1 MDNKEKILQATIQ
14 AFNQKGLKFTMDDI
28 ASILAMSKKTIYT
41 IFKDKN
47 TLFMEMVDY
56 LFDTIKESESEII
69 EDNTLSTIEKI
80 RRILGVMPESY
91 KDIDLRQLYML
102 KGKFPEIYR
111 HVEERLENGWETTI
125 KLLEQGIDT
134 LNLGCTHYPLLRS
147 LIQKLVG
154 DSVTLVNPAYET
166 AKELERLLKSK
177 GLDNLQDVQEEFP
190 YRFYVSDAAEQF
202 QDFANSILP
211 YDVKMTKQINIEE
224 Y

>member
-1 MDNKEKILQATIQ
+1 MDNKEKILLATIK

-56 LFDTIKESESEII
+56 LFDTIKESESEIM

-125 KLLEQGIDT
+125 RLLEQGIEE
-134 LNLGCTHYPLLRS
+134 GVIRP
-147 LIQKLVG
+147 
-154 DSVTLVNPAYET
+154 VNVLMFKMMMEASIEQFFQRDILMRAGMTYT
-166 AKELERLLKSK
+166 Q
-177 GLDNLQDVQEEFP
+177 GLDEIVG
-190 YRFYVSDAAEQF
+190 
-202 QDFANSILP
+202 ILL
-211 YDVKMTKQINIEE
+211 DGVAVKEGNWK
-224 Y
+224 

>member
-1 MDNKEKILQATIQ
+1 MNNKEKILQATIQ

-56 LFDTIKESESEII
+56 LFDTIKESESKII
-69 EDNTLSTIEKI
+69 EDDTLSTTEKI

-102 KGKFPEIYR
+102 KDKFPEIYR

-125 KLLEQGIDT
+125 KLLEQGIEEGVIRPV
-134 LNLGCTHYPLLRS
+134 NLLMFKMMMEASIEQFFQRDI
-147 LIQKLVG
+147 LIRAGMTYTQ
-154 DSVTLVNPAYET
+154 
-166 AKELERLLKSK
+166 
-177 GLDNLQDVQEEFP
+177 GLDEIVG
-190 YRFYVSDAAEQF
+190 
-202 QDFANSILP
+202 ILL
-211 YDVKMTKQINIEE
+211 DGVAVKESHWK
-224 Y
+224 

>member
-1 MDNKEKILQATIQ
+1 MNNKEKILQATIQ

-102 KGKFPEIYR
+102 KDKFPEIYR

-125 KLLEQGIDT
+125 KLLEQGIEEEVIRPV
-134 LNLGCTHYPLLRS
+134 NLLMFKMMMEASIEQFFQRDI
-147 LIQKLVG
+147 LIRAGMTYTQ
-154 DSVTLVNPAYET
+154 
-166 AKELERLLKSK
+166 
-177 GLDNLQDVQEEFP
+177 GLDEIVG
-190 YRFYVSDAAEQF
+190 
-202 QDFANSILP
+202 ILL
-211 YDVKMTKQINIEE
+211 DGVAVKESHWK
-224 Y
+224 

>member
-1 MDNKEKILQATIQ
+1 MNNKEKILQATIQ

-102 KGKFPEIYR
+102 KDKFPEIYR

-125 KLLEQGIDT
+125 KLLEQGIEEEVIRPVNVLMFKMMMEASIEQFSQRDI
-134 LNLGCTHYPLLRS
+134 
-147 LIQKLVG
+147 LIRAGMTYTQ
-154 DSVTLVNPAYET
+154 
-166 AKELERLLKSK
+166 
-177 GLDNLQDVQEEFP
+177 GLDEIVG
-190 YRFYVSDAAEQF
+190 
-202 QDFANSILP
+202 ILL
-211 YDVKMTKQINIEE
+211 DGVAVKESHWK
-224 Y
+224 

>member
-1 MDNKEKILQATIQ
+1 MNNKEKIVQATIQ

-102 KGKFPEIYR
+102 KDKFPEIYR

-125 KLLEQGIDT
+125 KLLEQGIEEGVIRPVNVLMFKMMMEASIEQFFQRDILMRAGMT
-134 LNLGCTHYPLLRS
+134 Y
-147 LIQKLVG
+147 IQ
-154 DSVTLVNPAYET
+154 
-166 AKELERLLKSK
+166 
-177 GLDNLQDVQEEFP
+177 GLDEIVG
-190 YRFYVSDAAEQF
+190 
-202 QDFANSILP
+202 ILL
-211 YDVKMTKQINIEE
+211 DGVAVKESH
-224 Y
+224 

>member
-1 MDNKEKILQATIQ
+1 MNNKEKILQATIQ

-125 KLLEQGIDT
+125 KLLEQGIEEGVIRPVNVLMFKMMMEASIEQFFQRDILMRAGMT
-134 LNLGCTHYPLLRS
+134 Y
-147 LIQKLVG
+147 IQ
-154 DSVTLVNPAYET
+154 
-166 AKELERLLKSK
+166 
-177 GLDNLQDVQEEFP
+177 GLDEIVG
-190 YRFYVSDAAEQF
+190 
-202 QDFANSILP
+202 ILL
-211 YDVKMTKQINIEE
+211 DGVAVKESHWK
-224 Y
+224 

>member
-1 MDNKEKILQATIQ
+1 MSRGLGDVYKRQIQ

-56 LFDTIKESESEII
+56 LFDTIKESESKII
-69 EDNTLSTIEKI
+69 EDDTLSTIEKI

-102 KGKFPEIYR
+102 KDKFPEIYR

-125 KLLEQGIDT
+125 RLLEQGIEEGVIRPV
-134 LNLGCTHYPLLRS
+134 NLLMFKMMMEASIEQFFQRDILMRAGMTYT
-147 LIQKLVG
+147 Q
-154 DSVTLVNPAYET
+154 
-166 AKELERLLKSK
+166 
-177 GLDNLQDVQEEFP
+177 GLDEIVG
-190 YRFYVSDAAEQF
+190 
-202 QDFANSILP
+202 ILL
-211 YDVKMTKQINIEE
+211 DGVAVKESH
-224 Y
+224 

>member
-1 MDNKEKILQATIQ
+1 MNNKEKILQATIQ
-14 AFNQKGLKFTMDDI
+14 AFNQKGLKFMPVSLPVKSSMDDI

-102 KGKFPEIYR
+102 KDKFPEIYR

-125 KLLEQGIDT
+125 KLLEQGIEEEVIRPVNVLMFKMMMEASIEQFFQRDI
-134 LNLGCTHYPLLRS
+134 
-147 LIQKLVG
+147 LIRAGMTYTQ
-154 DSVTLVNPAYET
+154 
-166 AKELERLLKSK
+166 
-177 GLDNLQDVQEEFP
+177 GLDEIVG
-190 YRFYVSDAAEQF
+190 
-202 QDFANSILP
+202 ILL
-211 YDVKMTKQINIEE
+211 DGVAVKESH
-224 Y
+224 

>member
-1 MDNKEKILQATIQ
+1 MDNKEKILLATIK

-102 KGKFPEIYR
+102 KDKFPEIYR

-125 KLLEQGIDT
+125 KLLEQGIEEEVIRPVNVLMFKMMMEASIEQFFQRDI
-134 LNLGCTHYPLLRS
+134 
-147 LIQKLVG
+147 LIRAGMTYTQ
-154 DSVTLVNPAYET
+154 
-166 AKELERLLKSK
+166 
-177 GLDNLQDVQEEFP
+177 GLDEIVG
-190 YRFYVSDAAEQF
+190 
-202 QDFANSILP
+202 ILL
-211 YDVKMTKQINIEE
+211 DGVAVKESHWK
-224 Y
+224 

>member
-1 MDNKEKILQATIQ
+1 MNNKEKILQATIQ

-102 KGKFPEIYR
+102 KGQIP
-111 HVEERLENGWETTI
+111 G
-125 KLLEQGIDT
+125 D
-134 LNLGCTHYPLLRS
+134 
-147 LIQKLVG
+147 IQ
-154 DSVTLVNPAYET
+154 T
-166 AKELERLLKSK
+166 R
-177 GLDNLQDVQEEFP
+177 
-190 YRFYVSDAAEQF
+190 
-202 QDFANSILP
+202 
-211 YDVKMTKQINIEE
+211 
-224 Y
+224 

>member
-56 LFDTIKESESEII
+56 LFDTIKESESKII
-69 EDNTLSTIEKI
+69 EDDTLSTIEKI

-102 KGKFPEIYR
+102 KDKFPEIYR

-125 KLLEQGIDT
+125 KLLEHGIEEEVIRPVNVLMFKMMMEASIEQFFQRDI
-134 LNLGCTHYPLLRS
+134 
-147 LIQKLVG
+147 LIRAGMTYTQ
-154 DSVTLVNPAYET
+154 
-166 AKELERLLKSK
+166 
-177 GLDNLQDVQEEFP
+177 GLDEIVG
-190 YRFYVSDAAEQF
+190 
-202 QDFANSILP
+202 ILL
-211 YDVKMTKQINIEE
+211 DGVAVKESHWK
-224 Y
+224 

>member
-1 MDNKEKILQATIQ
+1 
-14 AFNQKGLKFTMDDI
+14 MDDI
-28 ASILAMSKKTIYT
+28 ASIIAMSKKTIYT

-102 KGKFPEIYR
+102 KDKFPEIYR

-125 KLLEQGIDT
+125 KLLEQGIEEEVIRPVNVLMFKMMMEASIEQFFQRDI
-134 LNLGCTHYPLLRS
+134 
-147 LIQKLVG
+147 LIRAGMTYTQ
-154 DSVTLVNPAYET
+154 
-166 AKELERLLKSK
+166 
-177 GLDNLQDVQEEFP
+177 GLDEIVG
-190 YRFYVSDAAEQF
+190 
-202 QDFANSILP
+202 ILL
-211 YDVKMTKQINIEE
+211 DGVAVKESH
-224 Y
+224 

>member
-102 KGKFPEIYR
+102 KDKFPEIYR

-125 KLLEQGIDT
+125 KLLEQGIEEGVIRPV
-134 LNLGCTHYPLLRS
+134 NLLMFKMMMEASIEQFFQRDI
-147 LIQKLVG
+147 LIRAGMTYTQ
-154 DSVTLVNPAYET
+154 
-166 AKELERLLKSK
+166 
-177 GLDNLQDVQEEFP
+177 GLDEIVG
-190 YRFYVSDAAEQF
+190 
-202 QDFANSILP
+202 ILL
-211 YDVKMTKQINIEE
+211 DGVAVKESHWK
-224 Y
+224 

>member
-1 MDNKEKILQATIQ
+1 MNNKEKILQATIQ

-80 RRILGVMPESY
+80 RRILGVMLESY

-102 KGKFPEIYR
+102 KDKFPEIYR

-125 KLLEQGIDT
+125 KLLEQGIEEEVIRPVNVLMFKMMMEASIEQFFQRDI
-134 LNLGCTHYPLLRS
+134 
-147 LIQKLVG
+147 LIRAGMTYTQ
-154 DSVTLVNPAYET
+154 
-166 AKELERLLKSK
+166 
-177 GLDNLQDVQEEFP
+177 GLDEIVG
-190 YRFYVSDAAEQF
+190 
-202 QDFANSILP
+202 ILL
-211 YDVKMTKQINIEE
+211 DGVAVKESH
-224 Y
+224 

>member
-125 KLLEQGIDT
+125 KLLEQGIEEGVIRPVNVLMFKMMMEASIEQFFQRDILMRAGMT
-134 LNLGCTHYPLLRS
+134 Y
-147 LIQKLVG
+147 IQ
-154 DSVTLVNPAYET
+154 
-166 AKELERLLKSK
+166 
-177 GLDNLQDVQEEFP
+177 GLDEIVG
-190 YRFYVSDAAEQF
+190 
-202 QDFANSILP
+202 ILL
-211 YDVKMTKQINIEE
+211 DGVAVKESHWK
-224 Y
+224 

>member
-125 KLLEQGIDT
+125 KLLEQGIEEGVIRPV
-134 LNLGCTHYPLLRS
+134 NLLMFKMMMEASIEQFFQRDILMRAGMTYT
-147 LIQKLVG
+147 Q
-154 DSVTLVNPAYET
+154 
-166 AKELERLLKSK
+166 
-177 GLDNLQDVQEEFP
+177 GLDEIVG
-190 YRFYVSDAAEQF
+190 
-202 QDFANSILP
+202 ILL
-211 YDVKMTKQINIEE
+211 DGVAVKESHWK
-224 Y
+224 

>member
-1 MDNKEKILQATIQ
+1 MNNKEKILQATIQ

-28 ASILAMSKKTIYT
+28 ASILAMSKKT

-102 KGKFPEIYR
+102 KDKFPEIYR

-125 KLLEQGIDT
+125 KLLEQGIEEEVIRPVNVLMFKMMMEASIEQFFQRDI
-134 LNLGCTHYPLLRS
+134 
-147 LIQKLVG
+147 LIRAGMTYTQ
-154 DSVTLVNPAYET
+154 
-166 AKELERLLKSK
+166 
-177 GLDNLQDVQEEFP
+177 GLDEIVG
-190 YRFYVSDAAEQF
+190 
-202 QDFANSILP
+202 ILL
-211 YDVKMTKQINIEE
+211 DGVAVKESH
-224 Y
+224 

>member
-1 MDNKEKILQATIQ
+1 MNNKEKILQATIQ
-14 AFNQKGLKFTMDDI
+14 AFKKGFMEAGPILLEPIMNLKVTVPDRYTGDV
-28 ASILAMSKKTIYT
+28 LAMSKKTIYT

-102 KGKFPEIYR
+102 KDKFPEIYR

-125 KLLEQGIDT
+125 KLLEQGIEEEVIRPVNVLMFKMMMEASIEQFFQRDI
-134 LNLGCTHYPLLRS
+134 
-147 LIQKLVG
+147 LIRAGMTYTQ
-154 DSVTLVNPAYET
+154 
-166 AKELERLLKSK
+166 
-177 GLDNLQDVQEEFP
+177 GLDEIVG
-190 YRFYVSDAAEQF
+190 
-202 QDFANSILP
+202 ILL
-211 YDVKMTKQINIEE
+211 DGVAVKESH
-224 Y
+224 

>member
-1 MDNKEKILQATIQ
+1 MQSQLEEKILIAAIEE
-14 AFNQKGLKFTMDDI
+14 FGKKGLKFTMDDI

-102 KGKFPEIYR
+102 KDKFPEIYR

-125 KLLEQGIDT
+125 KLLEQGIEEEVIRPVNVLMFKMMMEASIEQFFQRDI
-134 LNLGCTHYPLLRS
+134 
-147 LIQKLVG
+147 LIRAGMTYTQ
-154 DSVTLVNPAYET
+154 
-166 AKELERLLKSK
+166 
-177 GLDNLQDVQEEFP
+177 GLDEIVG
-190 YRFYVSDAAEQF
+190 
-202 QDFANSILP
+202 ILL
-211 YDVKMTKQINIEE
+211 DGVAVKESH
-224 Y
+224 

>member
-1 MDNKEKILQATIQ
+1 MNNKEKILQATIQ

-102 KGKFPEIYR
+102 KDKFPEIYR

-125 KLLEQGIDT
+125 KLLEQGIEEEVNVLMFKMMMEASIEQFFQRDI
-134 LNLGCTHYPLLRS
+134 
-147 LIQKLVG
+147 LIRAGMTYTQ
-154 DSVTLVNPAYET
+154 
-166 AKELERLLKSK
+166 
-177 GLDNLQDVQEEFP
+177 GLDEIVG
-190 YRFYVSDAAEQF
+190 
-202 QDFANSILP
+202 ILL
-211 YDVKMTKQINIEE
+211 DGVAVKESH
-224 Y
+224 

>member
-56 LFDTIKESESEII
+56 LFDTIKESESKII
-69 EDNTLSTIEKI
+69 EDDTLSTIEKI

-102 KGKFPEIYR
+102 KDKFPEIYR

-125 KLLEQGIDT
+125 KLLEHGIEEGVIRPV
-134 LNLGCTHYPLLRS
+134 NLLMFKMMMEASIEQFFQRDILMRAGMTYT
-147 LIQKLVG
+147 Q
-154 DSVTLVNPAYET
+154 
-166 AKELERLLKSK
+166 
-177 GLDNLQDVQEEFP
+177 GLDEIV
-190 YRFYVSDAAEQF
+190 V
-202 QDFANSILP
+202 ILL
-211 YDVKMTKQINIEE
+211 DGVAVKDGN
-224 Y
+224 

>member
-1 MDNKEKILQATIQ
+1 MNNKEKILQATIQ

-102 KGKFPEIYR
+102 KDKFPEIYR

-125 KLLEQGIDT
+125 KLLEQGIEEEVIR
-134 LNLGCTHYPLLRS
+134 P
-147 LIQKLVG
+147 
-154 DSVTLVNPAYET
+154 VNVLMFKMMMEASIEQFFQRDILMRAGMTYT
-166 AKELERLLKSK
+166 Q
-177 GLDNLQDVQEEFP
+177 GLDEIVG
-190 YRFYVSDAAEQF
+190 
-202 QDFANSILP
+202 ILL
-211 YDVKMTKQINIEE
+211 DGVAVKESHWK
-224 Y
+224 

>member
-1 MDNKEKILQATIQ
+1 MNNKEKILQATIQ

-102 KGKFPEIYR
+102 KDKFPEIYR

-125 KLLEQGIDT
+125 KLLEQGIEEEVIRPVNVLMFKMMMEASIEQFFQRDI
-134 LNLGCTHYPLLRS
+134 
-147 LIQKLVG
+147 LIRAGMTYTQ
-154 DSVTLVNPAYET
+154 
-166 AKELERLLKSK
+166 
-177 GLDNLQDVQEEFP
+177 GLDEIVG
-190 YRFYVSDAAEQF
+190 
-202 QDFANSILP
+202 ILL
-211 YDVKMTKQINIEE
+211 DGVAVKESHRK
-224 Y
+224 

>member
-56 LFDTIKESESEII
+56 LFDTIKESESKII
-69 EDNTLSTIEKI
+69 EDDTLSTIEKI

-102 KGKFPEIYR
+102 KDKFPEIYR

-125 KLLEQGIDT
+125 KLLEHGIEEGVIRPV
-134 LNLGCTHYPLLRS
+134 NLLMFKMMMEASIEQFFQRDILMRAGMTYT
-147 LIQKLVG
+147 Q
-154 DSVTLVNPAYET
+154 
-166 AKELERLLKSK
+166 
-177 GLDNLQDVQEEFP
+177 GLDEIVG
-190 YRFYVSDAAEQF
+190 
-202 QDFANSILP
+202 ILL
-211 YDVKMTKQINIEE
+211 DGVAVKESHWK
-224 Y
+224 

>member
-56 LFDTIKESESEII
+56 LFDTIKESESKII
-69 EDNTLSTIEKI
+69 EDDTLSTIEKI
-80 RRILGVMPESY
+80 RRILAVMPASY

-102 KGKFPEIYR
+102 KDKFPEIYR

-125 KLLEQGIDT
+125 KLLEQGIEEGVIRPV
-134 LNLGCTHYPLLRS
+134 NLLMFKMMMDASIEEFFQRDILMRAGMTYT
-147 LIQKLVG
+147 Q
-154 DSVTLVNPAYET
+154 
-166 AKELERLLKSK
+166 
-177 GLDNLQDVQEEFP
+177 GLDEIVG
-190 YRFYVSDAAEQF
+190 
-202 QDFANSILP
+202 ILL
-211 YDVKMTKQINIEE
+211 DGVAVKEGN
-224 Y
+224 

>member
-1 MDNKEKILQATIQ
+1 MNNKEKILQATIQ

-47 TLFMEMVDY
+47 TLFMEMVE
-56 LFDTIKESESEII
+56 ESESEII

-102 KGKFPEIYR
+102 KDKFPEIYR

-125 KLLEQGIDT
+125 KLLEQGIEEEVIRPVNVLMFKMMMEASIEQFFQRDI
-134 LNLGCTHYPLLRS
+134 
-147 LIQKLVG
+147 LIRAGMTYTQ
-154 DSVTLVNPAYET
+154 
-166 AKELERLLKSK
+166 
-177 GLDNLQDVQEEFP
+177 GLDEIVG
-190 YRFYVSDAAEQF
+190 
-202 QDFANSILP
+202 ILL
-211 YDVKMTKQINIEE
+211 DGVAVKESH
-224 Y
+224 

>member
-1 MDNKEKILQATIQ
+1 MNNKEKILQATIQ

-102 KGKFPEIYR
+102 KGKFPI
-111 HVEERLENGWETTI
+111 
-125 KLLEQGIDT
+125 EQFFQRDILMRAGMT
-134 LNLGCTHYPLLRS
+134 Y
-147 LIQKLVG
+147 IQ
-154 DSVTLVNPAYET
+154 
-166 AKELERLLKSK
+166 
-177 GLDNLQDVQEEFP
+177 GLDEIVG
-190 YRFYVSDAAEQF
+190 
-202 QDFANSILP
+202 ILL
-211 YDVKMTKQINIEE
+211 DGVAVKESH
-224 Y
+224 

>member
-1 MDNKEKILQATIQ
+1 MNNKEKILQATIQ

-91 KDIDLRQLYML
+91 KDIDLRTNSRRY
-102 KGKFPEIYR
+102 
-111 HVEERLENGWETTI
+111 T
-125 KLLEQGIDT
+125 DT
-134 LNLGCTHYPLLRS
+134 LKNVWRMDGRQRLSFWNRGLR
-147 LIQKLVG
+147 K
-154 DSVTLVNPAYET
+154 
-166 AKELERLLKSK
+166 K
-177 GLDNLQDVQEEFP
+177 
-190 YRFYVSDAAEQF
+190 
-202 QDFANSILP
+202 
-211 YDVKMTKQINIEE
+211 
-224 Y
+224 